1 MKEETGI
8 NRSGLEAACQD
19 RAGTLPENGQMIDL
33 QLTVANLPA
42 RLRDQMTRN
51 SKYADGVFSDWPR

>member
-19 RAGTLPENGQMIDL
+19 RVGTLPENGQMIDL
-33 QLTVANLPA
+33 QLTVRIFRHGSAI
-42 RLRDQMTRN
+42 
-51 SKYADGVFSDWPR
+51 K